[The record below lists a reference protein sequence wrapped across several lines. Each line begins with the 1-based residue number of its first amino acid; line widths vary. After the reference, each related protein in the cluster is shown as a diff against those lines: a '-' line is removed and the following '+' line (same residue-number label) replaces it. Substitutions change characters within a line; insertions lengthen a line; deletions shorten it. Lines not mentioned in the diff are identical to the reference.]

1 MVSFLHVCTN
11 PEQTTTILLQADVEA
26 NDETTPT
33 KAQAAAR
40 KEFARLTIGR
50 QQRETTL
57 TKQSKQFDPG
67 G

>member
-1 MVSFLHVCTN
+1 MSCTS
-11 PEQTTTILLQADVEA
+11 PEQEWILLQPDFGVDD
-26 NDETTPT
+26 NDEATTS

-40 KEFARLTIGR
+40 KEFTRLPIGR
-50 QQRETTL
+50 QQRGTTW